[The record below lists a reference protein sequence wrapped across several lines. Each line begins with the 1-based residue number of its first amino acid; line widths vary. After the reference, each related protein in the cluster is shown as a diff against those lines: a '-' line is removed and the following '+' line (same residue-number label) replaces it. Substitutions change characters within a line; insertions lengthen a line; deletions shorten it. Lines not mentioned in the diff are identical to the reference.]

1 MQQNSLIENINKVC
15 LVDDDSEIL
24 ESLERFFSLSGFEI
38 KTFSSAIDYLE
49 QLEENGDCLIC
60 DIAMEEMD
68 GLELQRRL
76 NKLQH
81 LQPTI
86 FITGHGTINMA
97 VEAMKLGAFD
107 FIQKPFNPELLLE
120 KVLLAIESYRD
131 RMKILSKYKT
141 LTNREIGVFKCVTR
155 GLSNKQISDELF
167 MAGSTVEAHRSKV
180 MKKMAAKSLPDLV
193 KMSVELKL

>member
-1 MQQNSLIENINKVC
+1 
-15 LVDDDSEIL
+15 
-24 ESLERFFSLSGFEI
+24 
-38 KTFSSAIDYLE
+38 
-49 QLEENGDCLIC
+49 
-60 DIAMEEMD
+60 
-68 GLELQRRL
+68 
-76 NKLQH
+76 
-81 LQPTI
+81 
-86 FITGHGTINMA
+86 MA

-131 RMKILSKYKT
+131 SMKILSKYKT
-141 LTNREIGVFKCVTR
+141 LTNKEICVFKCVTR
-155 GLSNKQISDELF
+155 GLSNKQISNDLF